1 MRYQAFLLDVA
12 GAFDHLG
19 SADIPGGYRF
29 FYTYSLASLNMKK
42 FTSPP
47 SQLTSE
53 RFDFCIEGF
62 C

>member
-29 FYTYSLASLNMKK
+29 FYTYSLASLNMKN
-42 FTSPP
+42 SHQPP

-53 RFDFCIEGF
+53 SFDFCIERF